1 MSFKHCPNCG
11 GLLRAPDVKAGH
23 AVRCTKCGYT
33 FAVPDHEPGGQPPRR
48 DAEREERRRRHRRPT
63 DGADTPKREWVV
75 PTVLLG
81 VGLLLAMSGIFLH
94 EGAAAVTR
102 FVIVIGINLVLTVPI
117 TIAAMYVAAAVL
129 GTSFGTLGMAILK
142 LTAINVMFL
151 GILLTAAFAG
161 APVIG
166 LAVAVVV
173 GWVLFSFL
181 FKLAWYETL
190 ISLLIIGLIHFVAE
204 RFLVAVIISVL
215 K

>member
-33 FAVPDHEPGGQPPRR
+33 FAVPDHEPGGQPPRS

-63 DGADTPKREWVV
+63 NGADTPKRELVL
-75 PTVLLG
+75 PTVLLA
-81 VGLLLAMSGIFLH
+81 VGL
-94 EGAAAVTR
+94 
-102 FVIVIGINLVLTVPI
+102 
-117 TIAAMYVAAAVL
+117 
-129 GTSFGTLGMAILK
+129 
-142 LTAINVMFL
+142 
-151 GILLTAAFAG
+151 
-161 APVIG
+161 
-166 LAVAVVV
+166 
-173 GWVLFSFL
+173 GWGLFSFL
-181 FKLAWYETL
+181 FELAWYETL